1 MTLRPHNS
9 TGFTARSE
17 GGRNSRVQVSAA
29 AKVNLDLR
37 ILGRRSDGYHEVQT
51 LLQTIDL
58 TDEIWATTAP
68 PDVLELQVTPVGVVS
83 SGSENLMMRAAD
95 ALRRHTGVE
104 AGAKLE
110 LAKRIPIGAGLGG
123 GSSDAA
129 AVLVLLDV
137 LWGLHLEPF
146 ELQKLAAE
154 IGSDVPF
161 FLTGGLAL
169 ATGRGEIIRPLPDL
183 VDCGVVVCTPPI
195 EVATVDVYD
204 RFARRPRLTER
215 EPKAT
220 VDAFAAGLDNAGT
233 TLLPWQDLGN
243 DLEPVVVEN
252 WPEVGCA
259 VTALKAKGP
268 LLAAV
273 TGSGAAAF
281 AVFPDLEAAVDGAD
295 GLDESWNVYVG
306 STLRRARGRPVVK

>member
-1 MTLRPHNS
+1 MTLRPHIS
-9 TGFTARSE
+9 TGFAARSE
-17 GGRNSRVQVSAA
+17 SGRDMRVRVSAA
-29 AKVNLDLR
+29 AKINLDLR
-37 ILGRRSDGYHEVQT
+37 ILGRRPDGYHEVQT

-58 TDEIWATTAP
+58 TDEIRAIVAP
-68 PDVLELQVTPVGVVS
+68 PDVLDLQVTPVGVVS
-83 SGSENLMMRAAD
+83 SGSDNLMMRAAQ
-95 ALRRHTGVE
+95 ALRRHTGVK

-137 LWGLHLEPF
+137 LWGLHLQPF
-146 ELQKLAAE
+146 ELQELAAE

-169 ATGRGEIIRPLPDL
+169 ATGRGEIIRRLPDL
-183 VDCGVVVCTPPI
+183 VDCGVVVCAPPI

-204 RFARRPRLTER
+204 RFASGPRLTPR
-215 EPKAT
+215 RPKAT
-220 VDAFAAGLDNAGT
+220 VDAFAAGLDSAGT
-233 TLLPWQDLGN
+233 IVLPWQELGN

-252 WPEVGCA
+252 WPEVGRA
-259 VTALKAKGP
+259 VTALKATGP
-268 LLAAV
+268 LCAAV

-281 AVFPDLEAAVDGAD
+281 AVFPNLEAAIDGAD
-295 GLDESWNVYVG
+295 GLDESWNVHVV
-306 STLRRARGRPVVK
+306 STLRRSRGRPVVK

>member
-1 MTLRPHNS
+1 MTLAVNAP
-9 TGFTARSE
+9 
-17 GGRNSRVQVSAA
+17 

-58 TDEIWATTAP
+58 IDELRATKTSS
-68 PDVLELQVTPVGVVS
+68 DVLNLQVTPAGVVS
-83 SGSENLMMRAAD
+83 TGGDNLIVRAAK
-95 ALRRHTGVE
+95 ALRRHTGVNV
-104 AGAKLE
+104 GANLE
-110 LAKRIPIGAGLGG
+110 LTKRIPIGAGLGG

-129 AVLVLLDV
+129 AALVLLDA
-137 LWGLHLEPF
+137 LWGLRLQPSV
-146 ELQKLAAE
+146 LQKLAAE

-195 EVATVDVYD
+195 EVATADVYD
-204 RFARRPRLTER
+204 RFTSGSRLTSGR
-215 EPKAT
+215 STAT
-220 VDAFAAGLDNAGT
+220 VDAFAAGVDKAET
-233 TLLPWQDLGN
+233 VVPPWQELGN

-252 WPEVGCA
+252 WPEVGRA
-259 VTALKAKGP
+259 VTALKAMGP
-268 LLAAV
+268 LYAAV

-281 AVFPDLEAAVDGAD
+281 AVFSDLAVAGNGLG
-295 GLDESWNVYVG
+295 GLDPSWDVHVG
-306 STLRRARGRPVVK
+306 STLGRSQGRPLVK